1 MTPTPGD
8 PLSAI
13 DPGRPEPAF
22 MRVRLR
28 EGYATGQV
36 DAFIDQAVQALS
48 SREATMRPEDV
59 RAVRFTPTRVR
70 AGYDMR
76 QVDAFLDELEEQLA
90 ARQPEPSELPPCPP
104 AEAVRKTMNVQ
115 AWVARLRWAILL
127 FVVVLWVVA
136 DVLPKL

>member
-1 MTPTPGD
+1 MTSTPGD
-8 PLSAI
+8 PLSAL

-36 DAFIDQAVQALS
+36 DAFIDQAVQALR
-48 SREATMRPEDV
+48 SRETTMRPEDV
-59 RAVRFTPTRVR
+59 RAVRFTPTRMR

-76 QVDAFLDELEEQLA
+76 QVDAFLDELEDQLA
-90 ARQPEPSELPPCPP
+90 ARQPEPSVVPPDPP
-104 AEAVRKTMNVQ
+104 AEAVRRSVAIQ
-115 AWVARLRWAILL
+115 AWVTRLRWAILL